1 MSEKII
7 GAAIEDSHISVGLV
21 DFETRKVVRH
31 SVQRLK
37 VDPFS
42 TADQIIAVWV
52 KALKQVAQTN
62 ELENVLIGISIPGVC
77 NYETGVLTSI
87 NGNRYRSLYAYT
99 VAI

>member
-31 SVQRLK
+31 SVQRRK

-42 TADQIIAVWV
+42 TVDQIITIWA
-52 KALKQVAQTN
+52 KALKHVAQAN
-62 ELENVLIGISIPGVC
+62 QIEKVQIGIYIPGVC